1 MEDFSNVNVG
11 RRRFLR
17 LGVFVSTAALIRGGV
32 DASEKKAER
41 SYFNVPKGEGI
52 QSLKLAAK
60 QAKVE
65 FLLSADM
72 LKGVETKKVRGK
84 YTPIEAF
91 SRMLQGTDLSVVR
104 HEKSGTYSIRKN
116 SDFKAV
122 SQEGNLN
129 R

>member
-1 MEDFSNVNVG
+1 MKDFSNVNVG

-17 LGVFVSTAALIRGGV
+17 LGVFVSTAAFIRGG
-32 DASEKKAER
+32 AYAEEKKAER
-41 SYFNVPKGEGI
+41 RYFNVPKGEAT

-72 LKGVETKKVRGK
+72 LKGIETKKVRGR

-91 SRMLQGTDLSVVR
+91 SRMLLGTDLSVVR
-104 HEKSGTYSIRKN
+104 HEKSGAYSIRKN
-116 SDFKAV
+116 SDLKTV
-122 SQEGNLN
+122 SQEGNPHP
-129 R
+129 